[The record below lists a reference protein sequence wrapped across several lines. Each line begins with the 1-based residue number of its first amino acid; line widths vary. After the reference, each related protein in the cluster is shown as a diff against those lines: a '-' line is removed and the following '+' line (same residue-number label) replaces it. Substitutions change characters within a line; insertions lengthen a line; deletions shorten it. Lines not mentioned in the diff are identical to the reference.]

1 MRDVV
6 VSVLLAVRIMFAVA
20 FLSVPFSDTLHG
32 FNVVTV
38 ICVVIGLVLMFSV
51 VRRIVIIRRGWPRRP
66 PHRTT
71 RWLNLSNQPALQPPS
86 PGPPTA
92 TTAG

>member
-6 VSVLLAVRIMFAVA
+6 VSGLLAVRMMLAVA

-38 ICVVIGLVLMFSV
+38 ISVVIGLVLLFSV
-51 VRRIVIIRRGWPRRP
+51 VRRIVLIRRG
-66 PHRTT
+66 
-71 RWLNLSNQPALQPPS
+71 S
-86 PGPPTA
+86 
-92 TTAG
+92 

>member
-6 VSVLLAVRIMFAVA
+6 VSALLAVRMMFAVA

-38 ICVVIGLVLMFSV
+38 ICGRHRAGAAVQ
-51 VRRIVIIRRGWPRRP
+51 RRTDGSCSFVEAARQWPSSLLILRRTVDGDSG
-66 PHRTT
+66 
-71 RWLNLSNQPALQPPS
+71 N
-86 PGPPTA
+86 
-92 TTAG
+92 